1 MPRLIS
7 IDLGAHHVKV
17 VTYSQEGRD
26 YLFETRYAQRVP
38 QDGASPTLEQRLVA
52 LDVLLED
59 HPELKAKSSDVVV
72 SALPAHATS
81 FHRVSLPFTDRAQ
94 LEQALPFT
102 VENEV
107 PFDLDDMVM
116 GWRIGSVDLQTRV
129 VAALAKKETVTDWLA
144 GLAERGLD
152 PASMHVDGD
161 VYGTWGAQAPVAV
174 DDEDAKPQLVA
185 VVDIGHTDTVVSVV
199 LNGVVQYARSINVAG
214 WNFTRAIQESLGCSW
229 AEAEAYKHGESRVDD
244 DITDPGLPRHSGYAA
259 LPPEARQ
266 AMDASIGLLLAE
278 LRSTLIKAEDLIH
291 GEVAELRLCGG
302 SSRIDELWDY
312 LAQDLGVPVGPAK
325 DPTGDACPA
334 PFTLAQALAGI
345 SIAATGAV
353 DLRVGELAYRGG
365 GDWVKSTL
373 VYGALCVTCFMLVAV
388 PLTAYR
394 WVSMHL
400 EQRAALALRTEI
412 LLETF
417 PEAPP
422 KTLEELKN
430 PAQYMREEELAMTER
445 ANVVGGSS
453 SGVPPTLD
461 LLHELTDTF
470 PPPNEVEVTVK
481 TLTITKENVSFEAE
495 TNGFANSAA
504 VEERLKA
511 NPRFASAEKG
521 TETKQSSGIIKFPIT
536 IDLTGGEASDGEG

>member
-1 MPRLIS
+1 
-7 IDLGAHHVKV
+7 VKV
-17 VTYSQEGRD
+17 CTYSQEGRD
-26 YLFETRYAQRVP
+26 YLFEGRYAQRVP
-38 QDGASPTLEQRLVA
+38 QDGAPPTLEQRLVA
-52 LDVLLED
+52 LDTLLD
-59 HPELKAKSSDVVV
+59 DQPSLKAKGSDVVV

-81 FHRVSLPFTDRAQ
+81 FHRVSLPFTERAQ

-116 GWRIGSVDLQTRV
+116 GWRVGGIDLQTRV
-129 VAALAKKETVTDWLA
+129 VVALAKKETVTDWLA

-161 VYGTWGAQAPVAV
+161 VYGAWGGGAPVAV
-174 DDEDAKPQLVA
+174 DDLDAKPQLVA
-185 VVDIGHTDTVVSVV
+185 VVDIGHTDTVVSVIQ
-199 LNGVVQYARSINVAG
+199 GGAVQYARSINVAG
-214 WNFTRAIQESLGCSW
+214 WNFTRAIQQALGCSW
-229 AEAEAYKHGESRVDD
+229 ADAEAYKHGESRVDD

-259 LPPEARQ
+259 LPPEARE

-278 LRSTLIKAEDLIH
+278 LRSTLIKAEDLVG

-334 PFTLAQALAGI
+334 PFALAQALAGI

-353 DLRVGELAYRGG
+353 DLRVGALAFRGG
-365 GDWVKSTL
+365 GDWVKSAL
-373 VYGALCVTCFMLVAV
+373 LYGSLCVTCFMLVAV

-417 PEAPP
+417 PDQPP
-422 KTLEELKN
+422 KTLEELSN
-430 PAQYMREEELAMTER
+430 PAQFMREEELAMTER
-445 ANVVGGSS
+445 AEVVGGSD
-453 SGVPPTLD
+453 GGIPPTLD
-461 LLHELTDTF
+461 LVNELTSTF
-470 PPPNEVEVTVK
+470 PKPPEVEVEVK
-481 TLTITKENVSFEAE
+481 SLTITKQNLSFEAE
-495 TNGFANSAA
+495 TNGFAGSAA

-511 NPRFASAEKG
+511 NPRFATAEKG
-521 TETKQSSGIIKFPIT
+521 TETKQSNGVVKFPIT
-536 IDLTGGEASDGEG
+536 IDLTGGAPTGEEG

>member
-17 VTYSQEGRD
+17 CTYSQEGND
-26 YLFETRYAQRVP
+26 YLFETRHAQRVP
-38 QDGASPTLEQRLVA
+38 QDGAPPTLEQRLVA
-52 LDVLLED
+52 LDTLLD
-59 HPELKAKSSDVVV
+59 DQPSLKAKASDVVV

-81 FHRVSLPFTDRAQ
+81 FHRVSLPFTERAQ

-116 GWRIGSVDLQTRV
+116 GWRIGEIDLQTQV

-161 VYGTWGAQAPVAV
+161 VYGTWGGGAPLAV
-174 DDEDAKPQLVA
+174 DDDGKAQLVA
-185 VVDIGHTDTVVSVV
+185 VVDIGHTDTVVSVIH
-199 LNGVVQYARSINVAG
+199 GGTVQYARSINVAG

-229 AEAEAYKHGESRVDD
+229 ADAEAYKHGESRVDD

-278 LRSTLIKAEDLIH
+278 LRSTLIKAEDLVG

-325 DPTGDACPA
+325 DPTGDPCPA
-334 PFTLAQALAGI
+334 PFALAQALAGI
-345 SIAATGAV
+345 SIDATGAV

-365 GDWVKSTL
+365 GDWVKSAL
-373 VYGALCVTCFMLVAV
+373 LYGSLCVTCFMLVAV

-412 LLETF
+412 LLESF
-417 PEAPP
+417 PDQPP
-422 KTLEELKN
+422 KTLEELKD
-430 PAQYMREEELAMTER
+430 PAQFMREEELAMTER
-445 ANVVGGSS
+445 AEVVGGAD
-453 SGVPPTLD
+453 GGIPPTLD
-461 LLHELTDTF
+461 IVNELTNTF
-470 PPPNEVEVTVK
+470 PSHTDVEVTVK
-481 TLTITKENVSFEAE
+481 SLTVTKQNLSFEAE
-495 TNGFANSAA
+495 TNGFAGSAA
-504 VEERLKA
+504 VEEKLKA
-511 NPRFASAEKG
+511 NPRFANAEKG
-521 TETKQSSGIIKFPIT
+521 TETKQSNGVVKFPIT
-536 IDLTGGEASDGEG
+536 IDLTGGTATGEEG

>member
-17 VTYSQEGRD
+17 VAYSQEGRD
-26 YLFETRYAQRVP
+26 YVFESRHAQRVP
-38 QDGASPTLEQRLVA
+38 QDGAPPTLEQRLVA

-59 HPELKAKSSDVVV
+59 HPDLQAKSSDVVV

-81 FHRVSLPFTDRAQ
+81 FHRVSLPFTEQAQ

-107 PFDLDDMVM
+107 PFELDDMVM
-116 GWRIGSVDLQTRV
+116 GWRIGSIDAQTRV
-129 VAALAKKETVTDWLA
+129 IAALAKKETVTDWLA

-161 VYGTWGAQAPVAV
+161 VYGTWGQGTVV
-174 DDEDAKPQLVA
+174 SEDDVLSRPQMVA
-185 VVDIGHTDTVVSVV
+185 VVDIGHTDTVVSVIH
-199 LNGVVQYARSINVAG
+199 GGAVQYARSINVAG
-214 WNFTRAIQESLGCSW
+214 WNFTRAIQEALGCTW
-229 AEAEAYKHGESRVDD
+229 EEAEAYKHGSARVDD
-244 DITDPGLPRHSGYAA
+244 DITDPGLARHSGYGA
-259 LPPEARQ
+259 LPPQARA

-291 GEVAELRLCGG
+291 GEVIELRLCGG

-312 LAQDLGVPVGPAK
+312 LAQDLGVPVGPAR
-325 DPTGDACPA
+325 DPSGDATPA
-334 PFTLAQALAGI
+334 PFALAQALAGI

-353 DLRVGELAYRGG
+353 DLRVGSLAFRGG

-373 VYGALCVTCFMLVAV
+373 VYGSLCVACFMMVAL
-388 PLTAYR
+388 PLSAYR
-394 WVSMHL
+394 WVPMHL
-400 EQRAALALRTEI
+400 EQRAALAMRTEI

-417 PEAPP
+417 PDAPP
-422 KTLEELKN
+422 KTLEELRN

-445 ANVVGGSS
+445 AEVVGGSN

-461 LLHELTDTF
+461 LVHALTDSF
-470 PPPNEVEVTVK
+470 PPASEVQVTVK
-481 TLTITKENVSFEAE
+481 SMTITKENLSFEAE
-495 TNGFANSAA
+495 TTGFAGSAA
-504 VEERLKA
+504 VEEKLKS
-511 NPRFASAEKG
+511 NPRFAATEKG
-521 TETKQSSGIIKFPIT
+521 TETKQSNGVVKFPIT
-536 IDLTGGEASDGEG
+536 IDLTGGDASEEEG